1 MPKIIDDFLNQITM
15 YRLVLYFLILLI
27 LSASILSFINVLP
40 FNFLSILLSAF
51 FLTAFCWVINK
62 ILSIILKIPTN
73 YESFFI
79 TALILSL
86 IITPASNLDGYIF
99 LGLAAFFAM
108 ASKYFLAIK
117 GKHIFN
123 PAALAVVITAL
134 FFSKGASW
142 WVGTNWLI
150 PLTLI
155 GGLLI
160 IKKIQRFSMVLSFF
174 IVAIATMLGSSLLL
188 GSDPIFIFQKTIIET
203 PILFF
208 AFIML
213 PEPQT
218 TPPTKKLQILYGCLV
233 GLLFAPDIQLGSF
246 YFTPEIALILG
257 NLFSYIFSPKYKLL
271 LKLKRK
277 ILIALN
283 TYEFVFVPSEKL
295 KSTAGQY
302 MEWTFP
308 HQKVDSRGNRRFFTV
323 SSSPTEENVRI
334 GIKFYPNGSSF
345 KRNLVNME
353 PGGKIVASQ
362 LSGEFTLPDDE
373 AKKLIF
379 IAGGIGIT
387 PFRSI
392 IKYLLDTNQ
401 KRDAVLFYSNNM
413 ASDIVYKEIFDE
425 AWQKLGIKTVY
436 TLTDTKNIPK
446 DWRGKA
452 GYVDE
457 NMIREEV
464 TDYKERIIYISG
476 PHSMI
481 EAFKKTLKDMGIPS
495 NHIKIDFF
503 PGYV

>member
-1 MPKIIDDFLNQITM
+1 MLKFIDDFLNQITM

-86 IITPASNLDGYIF
+86 IITPASDLDGYIF
-99 LGLAAFFAM
+99 LGLVAFFAM
-108 ASKYFLAIK
+108 ASKYFLAINR
-117 GKHIFN
+117 KHIFN
-123 PAALAVVITAL
+123 PAAFAVVITAL
-134 FFSKGASW
+134 FFSKAASW
-142 WVGTNWLI
+142 WVGTTWMI

-155 GGLLI
+155 GGLLV

-174 IVAIATMLGSSLLL
+174 IVAITTMLGSSIFL
-188 GSDPIFIFQKTIIET
+188 GSDPILILQKTILES

-218 TPPTKKLQILYGCLV
+218 TPPYKKLQILYGCLV
-233 GLLFAPDIQLGSF
+233 GFLFSSNIALGSF
-246 YFTPEIALILG
+246 YFTPEIALLVG
-257 NLFSYIFSPKYKLL
+257 NLFSYIFSPKYKLP

-277 ILIALN
+277 ILLALN
-283 TYEFVFVPSEKL
+283 TYEFVFVSEEKL
-295 KSTAGQY
+295 KNTAGQY

-308 HQKVDSRGNRRFFTV
+308 HKGVDSRGNRRFFTV
-323 SSSPTEENVRI
+323 ASSPTEENVHI

-353 PGGKIVASQ
+353 GGEKIVASL
-362 LSGEFTLPDDE
+362 LSGEFVLPDDE
-373 AKKLIF
+373 NKKLVF

-392 IKYLLDTNQ
+392 IKYLMDTNQ
-401 KRDAVLFYSNNM
+401 RRDIVLFYSNNIV
-413 ASDIVYKEIFDE
+413 SDIVYKEIFDE
-425 AWQKLGIKTVY
+425 ASHKLGIKFVY

-452 GYVDE
+452 GYVDAQ
-457 NMIREEV
+457 MIKDEV
-464 TDYKERIIYISG
+464 PDYKESIFYISG

-481 EAFKKTLKDMGIPS
+481 ETFKKTLKDMGIPS
-495 NHIKIDFF
+495 NQIKVDYF